1 MNRNRAAAFAMAA
14 ILAGGLQL
22 LQAAAAET
30 RAVSGT
36 ISEAGAAMALLS
48 RAGEDGLDPQRYRV
62 GDSHDSTAVM
72 MALNDYARDMS
83 GGRADLRTLDADV
96 VLPPPQSDSS
106 AGLSAAIAQ
115 GSLMA
120 FLTGLPPS
128 NPEYVALK
136 NALARYRGIA
146 AAGGWP
152 LLTPQA
158 SEAELR
164 ARLGFEDRDAAASPL
179 PGALKRFQARHGLPA
194 DGALNAA
201 TLAALNVPA
210 TARADTIVANLERW
224 RWMPRQPEPDRIVIN
239 AADARL
245 EMFLGGESVLTS
257 RVIVGKPA
265 TLTPILRGQGAGVTF
280 NPAWTVPHSIA
291 VREILPKLKRNHA
304 YLASQDMFLV
314 NGPTDDPQGLRI
326 DWHTVNVRNF
336 PYQIRQYPG
345 PKNPL
350 GLVKLELPN
359 QFDVYLHDTPG
370 KTAFN
375 AASRAVSHGCVRV
388 EQIMPLAPYTLA
400 ADLSAIDK
408 INDAIGTGQTS
419 YLPMKKNIPIYF
431 LYWTAFVDADGAPE
445 FRRDLYGRDERLLA
459 ALAMRVAQ
467 AAVTPGCRK
476 A

>member
-1 MNRNRAAAFAMAA
+1 MMP
-14 ILAGGLQL
+14 
-22 LQAAAAET
+22 ET
-30 RAVSGT
+30 DF
-36 ISEAGAAMALLS
+36 GAAMTLLS
-48 RAGEDGLDPQRYRV
+48 HAGDDGLDPLLYRV
-62 GDSHDSTAVM
+62 GDIHDSAAIMT
-72 MALNDYARDMS
+72 ALNDYARDMA
-83 GGRADLRTLDADV
+83 GGRADLRALDADV
-96 VLPPPQSDSS
+96 ALPPPAEDPS

-115 GSLMA
+115 GRLMA
-120 FLTGLPPS
+120 FLTGLAPS
-128 NPEYVALK
+128 NPEYAALK

-158 SEAELR
+158 SEAQLR
-164 ARLGFEDRDAAASPL
+164 ARLGFEDQDAAASSL
-179 PGALKRFQARHGLPA
+179 PSALKRFQARHGLPA
-194 DGALNAA
+194 EGALNAA

-210 TARADTIVANLERW
+210 TARADTIIANLERW
-224 RWMPRQPEPDRIVIN
+224 RWMPRQREPDRIVIN

-245 EMFLGGESVLTS
+245 EMFLDGTRVLTS

-265 TLTPILRGQGAGVTF
+265 TPTPILLAQGAGVTI
-280 NPAWTVPHSIA
+280 NPAWTAPHSIA

-314 NGPTDDPQGLRI
+314 NGPPDDPQGLRI
-326 DWHTVNVRNF
+326 DWRAVHAGSF

-350 GLVKLELPN
+350 GRVKLELPN

-388 EQIMPLAPYTLA
+388 EQIMPLASYTLA
-400 ADLSAIDK
+400 ADLSAIEK
-408 INDAIGTGQTS
+408 IQDAIGTGQTS
-419 YLPMKKNIPIYF
+419 YIPMKKTIPVYF
-431 LYWTAFVDADGAPE
+431 LYWTAFADADGTVE
-445 FRRDLYGRDERLLA
+445 FRRDLYGRDQRLIA
-459 ALAMRVAQ
+459 AAAIRGAQ
-467 AAVTPGCRK
+467 MAAIPGCRK